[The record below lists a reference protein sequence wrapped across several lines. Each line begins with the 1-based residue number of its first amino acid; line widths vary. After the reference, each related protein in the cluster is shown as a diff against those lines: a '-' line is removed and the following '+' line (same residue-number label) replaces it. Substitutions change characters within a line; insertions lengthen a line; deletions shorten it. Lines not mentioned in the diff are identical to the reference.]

1 MCQESTIHNKRYS
14 LYCCAASQR
23 AEISFLYKSMETIT
37 GILCL
42 QQQAKHQGSPWK
54 GPGLKP
60 CSPRVSRLPG
70 FEPRLLEPEEHAWDS
85 SSDVPPA
92 SSSPFVGHDDTSSEA
107 RAAPKEAD
115 SESGAQSQVE
125 SAGGSHGSQVKKSK
139 GSAQKHAGSSRGLTQ
154 GSGVQRGEGGRGCAA
169 STARKGVTKVHRS
182 QSFAV
187 SIPRQ
192 VFSTMRSLQNAAA
205 QSLQI
210 EAQTI
215 ALLSCFHSSAAH
227 TV

>member
-115 SESGAQSQVE
+115 SESGAQS
-125 SAGGSHGSQVKKSK
+125 GSQVKKSK